1 MGTKFD
7 LREKKSVV
15 AKRKS
20 FHRLSE
26 NIEQNDLNL
35 EIVSYQDGMNLAET
49 IGAEKYIECS
59 ALRNKSIDIVFEA
72 AAKIFLSKLPSY
84 AKKQDDVCC
93 FF

>member
-1 MGTKFD
+1 
-7 LREKKSVV
+7 
-15 AKRKS
+15 
-20 FHRLSE
+20 
-26 NIEQNDLNL
+26 
-35 EIVSYQDGMNLAET
+35 MNLAET